1 MVPASA
7 LFWLMLTLLCIVTEA
22 FYTGIEMAIVSFNK
36 VRLQYY
42 VSKGNQRA
50 RWISWLLQHPSRLFG
65 TTLLGTNIAMQLG
78 SECSRHLYAALNLIP
93 DLAAFTQ
100 IIFVLIFAELAPIF
114 AARRYPENLSMAGSP
129 LVYISA
135 KCLAPV
141 IWAISAIAKGV
152 NRLVGGSEMKNEVFI
167 SRDELEMILETREH
181 EAFSASD
188 AEELNLLARNIFT
201 LRDKKAVNAMVPLAN
216 VHGLPSNGTIGHMRQ
231 ILAVTQEPFIPI
243 FHRDP
248 TNIVGMAYARDL
260 LKIPDSQRVRDYA
273 RSPWFI
279 TYETGLMQILQQF
292 RSNQQ
297 TVAVVLNDQG
307 RAIGLLTLDDV
318 VEEIFPQIGMPSK
331 RQIFGTVTIDKVFPG
346 DLTIKAFNKQ
356 FSVDFDGPQDS
367 TFAQLLEEGL
377 GHHPEVGESIVR
389 GRFQLI
395 VEESSLL
402 EIRKVRV
409 RTR

>member
-1 MVPASA
+1 MEQSA
-7 LFWLMLTLLCIVTEA
+7 LFWLLLTLLCIVMEA
-22 FYTGIEMAIVSFNK
+22 FYTSVEMAIVSFNK

-42 VSKGNQRA
+42 VSKGKRKA
-50 RWISWLLQHPSRLFG
+50 RWMNWLLQHPSRLFG

-78 SECSRHLYAALNLIP
+78 SECSRHLYIALDLMPN
-93 DLAAFTQ
+93 LAAITQ

-114 AARRYPENLSMAGSP
+114 AARRYPESISMAGTP
-129 LVYISA
+129 LVYLSA

-141 IWAISAIAKGV
+141 IWAISAIAKLV
-152 NRLVGGSEMKNEVFI
+152 NTLAGGSEMKNAVFI

-181 EAFSASD
+181 EALSAGD
-188 AEELNLLARNIFT
+188 TEELNLLARNIFT
-201 LRDKKAVNAMVPLAN
+201 LREKTAVNAMVPLAN

-231 ILAVTQEPFIPI
+231 VLATTRESFVPI
-243 FHRDP
+243 YHRHP
-248 TNIVGMAYARDL
+248 TNIVGIAFARDL
-260 LKIPDSQRVRDYA
+260 LKIPDSHRVRGHT

-279 TYETGLMQILQQF
+279 TFETGLMQILQQF

-307 RAIGLLTLDDV
+307 KAIGLLTLDDV
-318 VEEIFPQIGMPSK
+318 VEEIFPQIAGPSK
-331 RQIFGTVTIDKVFPG
+331 RLPTGTMTIDRVFSG
-346 DLTIKAFNKQ
+346 ALTVREFNNQ
-356 FSVDFDGPQDS
+356 FAVDFDAPQEQS
-367 TFAQLLEEGL
+367 FAQLLEEGL
-377 GHHPEVGESIVR
+377 GHHPEVGESIII

>member
-1 MVPASA
+1 MLDSA
-7 LFWLMLTLLCIVTEA
+7 LFWLLLTVFCIIAEA
-22 FYTGIEMAIVSFNK
+22 FYTSLEMAIVSFNK

-78 SECSRHLYAALNLIP
+78 SECSRHFYAAL
-93 DLAAFTQ
+93 DLVPGFAAFTQ
-100 IIFVLIFAELAPIF
+100 IILVLIFAELAPIF
-114 AARRYPENLSMAGSP
+114 AARRYPESLSMAGSP
-129 LVYISA
+129 LVYLSA

-141 IWAISAIAKGV
+141 IWAISAIARLV

-167 SRDELEMILETREH
+167 SRDELEMILETRDH
-181 EAFSASD
+181 EALSASD
-188 AEELNLLARNIFT
+188 TEELNLLARNIFT
-201 LRDKKAVNAMVPLAN
+201 LRDKTAINAMVPLSN
-216 VHGLPSNGTIGHMRQ
+216 IHGLPSNGTIGHMRQ
-231 ILAVTQEPFIPI
+231 ILATTQEPFIPV

-248 TNIVGMAYARDL
+248 TNIVGIAYARDL
-260 LKIPDSQRVRDYA
+260 LKIPDSQRVRDHA

-279 TYETGLMQILQQF
+279 TFETGLMQILQQF

-307 RAIGLLTLDDV
+307 RAVGLLTLDDV

-331 RQIFGTVTIDKVFPG
+331 RIAPGTVMIDKVFSG
-346 DLTIKAFNKQ
+346 ELTVSEFNKQ
-356 FSVDFDGPQDS
+356 FSVDFDAPQEH

-377 GHHPEVGESIVR
+377 GHHPEIGESIII

-402 EIRKVRV
+402 DIRKVRI